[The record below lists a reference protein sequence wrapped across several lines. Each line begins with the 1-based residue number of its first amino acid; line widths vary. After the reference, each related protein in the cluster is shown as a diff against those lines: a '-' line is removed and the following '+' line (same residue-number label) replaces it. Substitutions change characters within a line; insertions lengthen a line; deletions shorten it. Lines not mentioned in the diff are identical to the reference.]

1 MKKKIKHIL
10 LFLILF
16 ISISVLFCGCNVIP
30 TTPGVDPNP
39 DINPDNSQVS
49 YIEVSSSASTMQ
61 TGETMQ
67 FVVKGYN
74 SEDEQVILDESKLFL
89 WRWTVIE
96 QCASCI
102 AGLVSLSPTRNS
114 LTTIFSSDASGK
126 FYIAA
131 YYSIGED
138 FRSHYKEIQITSKVK
153 TIYDINSKQ

>member
-16 ISISVLFCGCNVIP
+16 ISISVLFCGCNVNP

-39 DINPDNSQVS
+39 DTNPDNSQVS

-89 WRWTVIE
+89 WRWTVTG

-102 AGLVSLSPTRNS
+102 ADLVNLSPTKNS
-114 LTTIFSSDASGK
+114 LVTAFSSGATGT

-138 FRSHYKEIQITSKVK
+138 FRSDFKEIQVTSKVK
-153 TIYDINSKQ
+153 TIYNINSKQ